1 MILIVIFSFR
11 NTLMI
16 LAAKSGEVLIMN
28 SALAIEVNSIAMTNR
43 RVPNECETIKI
54 NPLGFGDFIKSKV
67 GFL

>member
-1 MILIVIFSFR
+1 
-11 NTLMI
+11 
-16 LAAKSGEVLIMN
+16 MN

-67 GFL
+67 GSL